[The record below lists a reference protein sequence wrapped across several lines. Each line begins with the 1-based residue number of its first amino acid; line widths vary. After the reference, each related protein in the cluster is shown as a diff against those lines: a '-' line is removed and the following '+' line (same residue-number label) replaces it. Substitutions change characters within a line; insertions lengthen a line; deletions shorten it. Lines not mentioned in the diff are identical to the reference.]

1 MYSGVAPTGTYR
13 HVTAAEGGRL
23 WFAQHCHRTDYTVLC
38 DESIGQRSVSATRWC
53 VPRVYKQAESSG
65 VEWSGMTVGACDS

>member
-13 HVTAAEGGRL
+13 HVSGRSWERPLSAVCAAL
-23 WFAQHCHRTDYTVLC
+23 PQDYTVLC
-38 DESIGQRSVSATRWC
+38 DESIGQRSVSASRWC

-65 VEWSGMTVGACDS
+65 VEWSGVG